1 MKFLPSTVKSLVPEP
16 ILSIVQSVLPLGSIA
31 GDEIA
36 KVTFTFLSA
45 VLPPSDQAL
54 VPHLNPQSSG
64 SGKSFGIISKVK
76 IVCCQKLFGIHSIT
90 ILYVTS
96 EQVKLLQN
104 CLDLLDWTSWT

>member
-1 MKFLPSTVKSLVPEP
+1 MKAALIPFIPSTVKSLVPEP

-64 SGKSFGIISKVK
+64 SGKSFGIISINRLLSKA
-76 IVCCQKLFGIHSIT
+76 IWDPFYYYFICHFGASE
-90 ILYVTS
+90 VTA
-96 EQVKLLQN
+96 ELLR
-104 CLDLLDWTSWT
+104 LA

>member
-45 VLPPSDQAL
+45 VLPPSDQA
-54 VPHLNPQSSG
+54 
-64 SGKSFGIISKVK
+64 
-76 IVCCQKLFGIHSIT
+76 
-90 ILYVTS
+90 
-96 EQVKLLQN
+96 
-104 CLDLLDWTSWT
+104 